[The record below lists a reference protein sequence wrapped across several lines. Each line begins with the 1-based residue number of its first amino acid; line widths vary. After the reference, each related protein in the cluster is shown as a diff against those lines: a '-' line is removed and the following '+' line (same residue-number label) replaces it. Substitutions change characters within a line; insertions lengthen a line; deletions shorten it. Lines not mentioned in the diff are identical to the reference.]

1 MPGVK
6 GADVQILQVTD
17 TKKIGNKG
25 KLADEIPGDFL
36 RHTQPLLD
44 PPVPSIAAHYRV
56 RTSSS
61 LTAKELF
68 ALLYSAVVSGKFD
81 TLLISSAQSAGATD
95 IAQCSS
101 VTLVSP
107 SFRSEPTKDTLSRSA
122 MFGIVVAILCAGSIL
137 LAGLY
142 MLAAKRGICDFT

>member
-17 TKKIGNKG
+17 TTKIGHKR
-25 KLADEIPGDFL
+25 KLADEIPVYFL
-36 RHTQPLLD
+36 RYTQRLLD
-44 PPVPSIAAHYRV
+44 PPVPSISAHFRV
-56 RTSSS
+56 KTTSS

-81 TLLISSAQSAGATD
+81 TLLMSSAQSAGATD

-101 VTLVSP
+101 VTVVSP
-107 SFRSEPTKDTLSRSA
+107 SFAAEPSSDTLSRSA